1 MNPLMRRA
9 GLRGAALLMALLAA
23 VPLSTLAQD
32 FPSRPVRF
40 IVPFPPGGPVDTV
53 ARALAQKVSEY
64 WGQPVLV
71 ENRAGAGGI
80 VGAEAA
86 SRATP
91 DGYTVF
97 VGSIHH
103 SVLPGLGMKLSYDIE
118 RDFTPVIF
126 GARFP
131 IILVANP
138 ALPASSVKD
147 LIAYAKANP
156 AKLTYSSA
164 GNGGGTHL
172 AGELFKNLAGV
183 FILHIPY
190 RGSSPAMADVIGGQ
204 TQMMFADGPTA
215 LAAMRGGRVKALA
228 VGSPQRSA
236 LVPQVPTMTEAGVKG
251 YEAYSWTG
259 LWVPAGTPGSVVA
272 KLNADMN
279 RAFSDPATKDRLL
292 GQGAEPA
299 PGTAAEF
306 GAFVRA
312 EKDKW
317 ARVIKAA
324 NIKPD

>member
-147 LIAYAKANP
+147 LIA
-156 AKLTYSSA
+156 
-164 GNGGGTHL
+164 
-172 AGELFKNLAGV
+172 
-183 FILHIPY
+183 
-190 RGSSPAMADVIGGQ
+190 
-204 TQMMFADGPTA
+204 
-215 LAAMRGGRVKALA
+215 
-228 VGSPQRSA
+228 
-236 LVPQVPTMTEAGVKG
+236 
-251 YEAYSWTG
+251 
-259 LWVPAGTPGSVVA
+259 
-272 KLNADMN
+272 
-279 RAFSDPATKDRLL
+279 
-292 GQGAEPA
+292 
-299 PGTAAEF
+299 
-306 GAFVRA
+306 
-312 EKDKW
+312 
-317 ARVIKAA
+317 
-324 NIKPD
+324 